1 MENSSD
7 TSQR

>member
-7 TSQR
+7 EVI